1 MKTKSK
7 ALLLALCAVLLVAAS
22 VLGTLA
28 YLTSQD
34 KVTNTFSVGS
44 VVITMD
50 ELDTDSD
57 NNKDDNRTYGEGDNA
72 VVRDKAN
79 GYKLLPGHQYTKDP
93 IVHVDSNS
101 EECYLFVIVK
111 NEIAGIESD
120 ATGDKTVAAQMAKN
134 GWNEVGTTAD
144 GTLYVYGTT
153 EAPTA
158 VKGGENKPVFETF
171 KIDGDVT
178 NTTLAGYKDKT
189 IVVTAYAVQKDG
201 FEGKAASEIWT
212 TAFNDPALAQG

>member
-28 YLTSQD
+28 YLTSTD
-34 KVTNTFSVGS
+34 TVENTFSVGS
-44 VVITMD
+44 VVITLD
-50 ELDTDSD
+50 EADVDDSD
-57 NNKDDNRTYGEGDNA
+57 KDGNTTE
-72 VVRDKAN
+72 RDKAN
-79 GYKLLPGHQYTKDP
+79 SYKLLPGHQYDKDP
-93 IVHVDSNS
+93 IVHVDPDS
-101 EECYLFVIVK
+101 EDCYLFVIVK
-111 NEIAGIESD
+111 NDIAKIESD
-120 ATGDKTVAAQMAKN
+120 AEGDKTVAVQMTN
-134 GWNEVGTTAD
+134 DYGWSKVGETED
-144 GTLYVYGTT
+144 GALYVYGTVG
-153 EAPTA
+153 APSV
-158 VKGGENKPVFETF
+158 VKAGEDKTVFTTF

-212 TAFNDPALAQG
+212 TAFNDPALN